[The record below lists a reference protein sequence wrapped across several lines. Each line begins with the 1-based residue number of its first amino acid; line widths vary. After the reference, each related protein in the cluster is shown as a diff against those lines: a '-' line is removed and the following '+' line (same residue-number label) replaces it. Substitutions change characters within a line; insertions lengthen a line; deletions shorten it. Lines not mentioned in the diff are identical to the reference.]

1 MYIVCK
7 HDMDSWTDFIW
18 LAQQCIF
25 KVTNVFFINTT
36 KLYCCL
42 IVQRFHS
49 FLLSHFLTLATRYWF
64 QNHLHVTFHP
74 NLNCGFSWE
83 EHQGGNISSKGT
95 PVSISSAYALPP
107 AQSISEGLI
116 LNLMAYMEL
125 DLDEKFTKCKCK
137 CVIPVRKEKLSL
149 VG

>member
-1 MYIVCK
+1 MLP
-7 HDMDSWTDFIW
+7 FI
-18 LAQQCIF
+18 L
-25 KVTNVFFINTT
+25 T
-36 KLYCCL
+36 L
-42 IVQRFHS
+42 IVALVERS
-49 FLLSHFLTLATRYWF
+49 TR
-64 QNHLHVTFHP
+64 
-74 NLNCGFSWE
+74 
-83 EHQGGNISSKGT
+83 GGNISSKGT